1 MGKSEYGLSKTL
13 LLNKFACK
21 RKDHVTSY
29 SYMDTSYGLSYKGLG
44 NCIVL
49 QPIIQLQ
56 NLNKID
62 SYLKVSNQFAKDTI
76 IIQKVPVMTT
86 IPCSAP
92 VQNKQPDMIST
103 MYSTSVSN
111 HQDKIEVTNHQQK
124 DDTQLRD
131 YSYGIS

>member
-1 MGKSEYGLSKTL
+1 
-13 LLNKFACK
+13 
-21 RKDHVTSY
+21 
-29 SYMDTSYGLSYKGLG
+29 MDTSYGLLYKGLG

-62 SYLKVSNQFAKDTI
+62 SHLIVSNQFPKDTI

-92 VQNKQPDMIST
+92 VQNKEHDMMTT
-103 MYSTSVSN
+103 MYSTSVPN
-111 HQDKIEVTNHQQK
+111 HQDNIEVTSHQQK
-124 DDTQLRD
+124 DDTQ
-131 YSYGIS
+131 

>member
-1 MGKSEYGLSKTL
+1 
-13 LLNKFACK
+13 
-21 RKDHVTSY
+21 
-29 SYMDTSYGLSYKGLG
+29 MDTSYGLLYKGLG

-62 SYLKVSNQFAKDTI
+62 SNLKVSNQFAKDTI

-92 VQNKQPDMIST
+92 VQNKQHDMIST
-103 MYSTSVSN
+103 MHSTSVSN
-111 HQDKIEVTNHQQK
+111 HQDNIEVTSHQQK
-124 DDTQLRD
+124 DSTQ
-131 YSYGIS
+131 